1 MTPRGRRQ
9 SDGARRPGRRHLRR
23 ALMALALLVAMSP
36 AGGRAAEEAPAT
48 TGPSLAYEA
57 TVTGDGDAAL
67 MELLRQ
73 SSQLLSLAA
82 HPTSTLA
89 GLERRVVADVE
100 RLGHVLEAEGFY
112 AARIEHDV
120 DAGVVP
126 VAVRLTVTTGPV
138 FVIGDVDI
146 TWRSPPPDAAIY
158 EPAAI
163 GLPLGAVARAADIV
177 AAERR
182 LLARLGARGFPRAA
196 IVTRDFAVDRA
207 ASILTA
213 RLVVDP
219 GPRLSFGATRIDGLA
234 GVERARALGYV
245 AWREGETWDET
256 KVEETR
262 SAFAE
267 SGLFRSVQIDPD
279 GEPGADGT
287 QPVAIVVE
295 EAPHRSVGGGGSW
308 SSSEGF
314 SLKSYWEHR
323 NLFGRAE
330 QLRLT
335 ANLGQILTGLQ
346 SHFRRPDLFA
356 DTDLLANGEAV
367 VRDSDAFEETTFA
380 AFGGLERRFGPHWKV
395 SAGGSFDASDI
406 VDRTRVRT
414 ESVLFGL
421 PLTASRDDADS
432 LLDPTEGT
440 RLTLTVVPYTG
451 EGRKDLNFVLGRAA
465 ATGYVPFDADRRFV
479 LALRG
484 QLGTILG
491 EETADV
497 PATKRF
503 YAGGGGSLRG
513 FEYQRAGPLDDKLD
527 PVGGRS
533 LAEVGGEMRVRIGED
548 WGAVAFLE
556 GANVFDREVWPVGS
570 ELFWAAGFG
579 VRYFTPVG
587 PVRADL
593 AFPLDP
599 RPNVDDPWQIYLS
612 LGQAF

>member
-1 MTPRGRRQ
+1 
-9 SDGARRPGRRHLRR
+9 LRR
-23 ALMALALLVAMSP
+23 AVAMLALLVALMP
-36 AGGRAAEEAPAT
+36 ANLRAQDEAPPA

-57 TVTGDGDAAL
+57 TVTGDGEAAL

-73 SSQLLSLAA
+73 SSQLLSLADR
-82 HPTSTLA
+82 PTSTLA
-89 GLERRVVADVE
+89 GLERRVAADVE
-100 RLGHVLEAEGFY
+100 RLGRVLEAEGFY
-112 AARIEHDV
+112 AARIEHSV
-120 DAGVVP
+120 DTGAEP
-126 VAVRLTVTTGPV
+126 AAVRLVVTTGPV
-138 FVIGDVDI
+138 FVIGAVDI
-146 TWRSPPPDAAIY
+146 AWRPAPPPGAAIY

-163 GLPLGAVARAADIV
+163 GLALGAVARAADIV
-177 AAERR
+177 AAEKR
-182 LLARLGARGFPRAA
+182 LLARLGARGYPRAA

-207 ASILTA
+207 ASTLVA
-213 RLVVDP
+213 SLVVDP
-219 GPRLSFGATRIDGLA
+219 GPRLTFGATRIDGLA
-234 GVERARALGYV
+234 GVRADRARGYI
-245 AWREGETWDET
+245 AWREGETWDDT

-262 SAFAE
+262 SAFAG
-267 SGLFRSVQIDPD
+267 SGLFRSVRIDPD
-279 GEPGADGT
+279 GEPAADGT
-287 QPVAIVVE
+287 QPVAIRLD
-295 EAPHRSVGGGGSW
+295 EALHRSIGGGGSW

-330 QLRLT
+330 QFRLT

-346 SHFRRPDLFA
+346 GHFRRPDLFT

-367 VRDSDAFEETTFA
+367 TRDSDAFEETTFA
-380 AFGGLERRFGPHWKV
+380 AFTGLERRFGPHWKI

-414 ESVLFGL
+414 DSVLFGL

-440 RLTLTVVPYTG
+440 RLTLTIVPYTG
-451 EGRKDLNFVLGRAA
+451 EGRKNLDFVLGRAA

-513 FEYQRAGPLDDKLD
+513 FEYQRAGPLDDRLD

-533 LAEVGGEMRVRIGED
+533 LAEVGSEMRVRIGED

-587 PVRADL
+587 PVRADI

-599 RPNVDDPWQIYLS
+599 RPNIDDPWQIYLS